1 MEYNS
6 QRPRLIISEHGRI
19 IQKMIDNA
27 CLIEDSERRNATA
40 KDIITVL
47 SQLNPQLRDQSD
59 FKHKLWDYLF
69 IASDFK
75 LDVESPYPKP
85 SRESL
90 QTKPETLAYPS
101 ISMRYRHY
109 GKIVEKMI
117 GNAKKIEDPALKESM
132 TSAIAHHLKKSYL
145 AWNRDS
151 VSDETIFKD
160 LTELSSGALS
170 LPEGTQLGAATEV
183 LSANY
188 SQNQGKKFNKNK
200 QKQNKFKRKFGGSN
214 SY

>member
-6 QRPRLIISEHGRI
+6 QRPRLAISEHGRI
-19 IQKMIDNA
+19 VQKMIDNA
-27 CLIEDSERRNATA
+27 CAIEDNERRNAAA
-40 KDIITVL
+40 KDIIAVL
-47 SQLNPQLRDQSD
+47 TQLNPQLRDQSD

-69 IASDFK
+69 IASNFK
-75 LDVESPYPKP
+75 LEVDSPFPKP
-85 SRESL
+85 TAEALRV
-90 QTKPETLAYPS
+90 KPENLSYPAT
-101 ISMRYRHY
+101 SMRYRHY

-117 GNAKKIEDPALKESM
+117 DNAKKIEDPALKESM
-132 TSAIAHHLKKSYL
+132 TSAIAHHLKKSFL

-151 VSDETIFKD
+151 VADETIFKD
-160 LTELSSGALS
+160 LKELSEGALG

-200 QKQNKFKRKFGGSN
+200 QKPNKFKRKFGSSN